1 MSDFIHRLRQA
12 DGDWAMLMTSEVP
25 IIYVGTASCG
35 RAAGALDVLASVKE
49 TLKEFDLKAKVIQ
62 VGCIGPCY
70 LEPLMDIA
78 MPGEPRIT
86 YGNVSANG
94 ARRIIKSHMI
104 DGVPPKRF
112 AVGHF
117 GDGDEECV
125 GDLPRFFDLPMLKPQ
140 VRIVLKNCGII
151 DPENIG
157 HYLANDGYLG
167 LRAALGKIPEN
178 VIAEVEEAGLRG
190 RGGAGFTTA
199 QKWKFCRNTK
209 SDTKYM
215 ICNAD
220 EGDPGAFMNRS
231 LIEGDP
237 HAVLE
242 GLLIAAYAIGAS
254 HGYVYIRAEY
264 PLAVE
269 RLKKA
274 VEQMRHNRL
283 LGRNIMNSGF
293 DFDITIK
300 EGAGAF
306 VCGEET
312 ALISSIEG
320 ERGMPR
326 SRPPYP
332 AVSGLY
338 GKPTVINNVETL
350 GTLPAIMR
358 KGAKWYAKHGTEKSK
373 GTKTFSLVGKVA
385 RTGLIEVPMGTS
397 LREIIFDIGGGP
409 LKEFKAVQTGGP
421 SGGCLPEKFL
431 DMPVEYESLASVGSI
446 MGSGG
451 LIVMDEDTCVVD
463 VAKYFLGF
471 TQAESC
477 GKCNPCRIGTRQMAE
492 ILDAISRGE
501 ATEEDLDRLESLGR
515 TIRNTSL
522 CGLGQTAP
530 NPVLTTL
537 RYFRDEYLA
546 HVNEKRCDAIVCNEL
561 VQFRILQDVCTG
573 CLRCVRVCPT
583 GAITGKKRE
592 PAVLDPTKCV
602 KCRSCVEACEFD
614 AVAGD
619 GLLVASQ
626 TGGTNE

>member
-1 MSDFIHRLRQA
+1 MSNFINRLRQA
-12 DGDWAMLMTSEVP
+12 DGDWAILMTSQVP

-35 RAAGALDVLASVKE
+35 RAAGALQVLESVKE
-49 TLKEFDLKAKVIQ
+49 TLKEFDLKAKIIE

-78 MPGEPRIT
+78 MPGEPRVS
-86 YGNVSANG
+86 YANVTASS
-94 ARRIIKSHMI
+94 ARRIIKSHVRE
-104 DGVPPKRF
+104 GVMPRQL

-117 GDGDEECV
+117 GSGDEDCV

-190 RGGAGFTTA
+190 RGGAGFSTA
-199 QKWKFCRNTK
+199 QKWKFCRNTEA
-209 SDTKYM
+209 DQKYM

-264 PLAVE
+264 PLAVA

-274 VEQMRHNRL
+274 VEQMRQNGL
-283 LGRNIMNSGF
+283 LGRSVMNSGF

-320 ERGMPR
+320 ERGMPKT
-326 SRPPYP
+326 RPPYP
-332 AVSGLY
+332 AVSGLF

-350 GTLPAIMR
+350 GTLPAVMR
-358 KGAKWYAKHGTEKSK
+358 KGAAWYAKHGTEKSK

-501 ATEEDLDRLESLGR
+501 ATEADLDTLESLGR

-537 RYFRDEYLA
+537 RYFREEYLA
-546 HVNEKRCDAIVCNEL
+546 HVVDKRCDAIVCNDL
-561 VQFRILQDVCTG
+561 VEFRILQDVCTG

-592 PAVLDPTKCV
+592 PATLDPSKCV
-602 KCRSCVEACEFD
+602 KCRSCVEVCEFD

-619 GLLVASQ
+619 GLLVANQ
-626 TGGTNE
+626 TGGTDD